1 MQDSAT
7 RTEGRRAGDDRGQT
21 LQDFVLGIS
30 IFIVGFFIVLSMFPG
45 LLGPFQSG
53 LSSDKQANAERISAT
68 IVSNLSEPAQPNH
81 LNTTATKN
89 LFALSASDVRT
100 RFNLSR
106 PTQVNVTLE
115 ALNGSAQLE
124 HVGDVVTRNQTATS
138 IRIVHVNVTSGD
150 CDPACRLVVRTW

>member
-1 MQDSAT
+1 MRNT
-7 RTEGRRAGDDRGQT
+7 TGPRGGRAGNDRGQT

-53 LSSDKQANAERISAT
+53 LSSDKQASADRISAT
-68 IVSNLSEPAQPNH
+68 IVSNLSEPARPNH
-81 LNTTATKN
+81 LNTTATKD
-89 LFALSASDVRT
+89 LFALSTSDVRT
-100 RFNLSR
+100 RFNLST

-115 ALNGSAQLE
+115 TLNGSSQFE
-124 HVGDVVTRNQTATS
+124 TVGDSVTRNQTAMS
-138 IRIVHVNVTSGD
+138 ARIVHTNVTSGD